1 MLKILKQYSEGEYLI
16 TEYTRD
22 GQTVSHVVKTPFL
35 DETDG
40 DVIELPKNPL
50 LEAQQNIET
59 IKQQNANIMLQLVKQ
74 NNELQKQIKER
85 DQHLADVKIQNSTLM
100 LLLARN
106 GIN

>member
-1 MLKILKQYSEGEYLI
+1 MQILNQYIEGDFLI
-16 TEYTRD
+16 TEYSRD
-22 GQTVSHVVKTPFL
+22 GQTVSHVVKTPVL
-35 DETDG
+35 QETEG
-40 DVIELPKNPL
+40 DTIELPKNPL
-50 LEAQQNIET
+50 LEAQQNIDT